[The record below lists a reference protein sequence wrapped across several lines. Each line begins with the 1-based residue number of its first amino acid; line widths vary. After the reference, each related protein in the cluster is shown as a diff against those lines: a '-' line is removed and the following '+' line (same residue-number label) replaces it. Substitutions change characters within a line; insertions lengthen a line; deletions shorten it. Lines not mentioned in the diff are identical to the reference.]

1 MEFHSHCSKRHCI
14 ELIYFKLLDEDCFL
28 DLEFGEA
35 MPHLK
40 RLGDTGLTNDQ
51 VLHAIKC
58 WMVAAI
64 DERQVFGPKVS
75 ITLFLVPWT
84 LETGCYILEVCI
96 FLCLMYVLFEVFVNL
111 VRLIL
116 KLPCILRL
124 EGNFLGRH
132 TFLKKSM
139 SFWGGNEYRIMY
151 EKMWVNHPAKNL
163 VPLKV
168 LFKLDSLIGG
178 NYHIFTV
185 SSGY

>member
-84 LETGCYILEVCI
+84 LETAWVLYTWSWHLPVFDVCAFWGFCESCKTDFEVTLYSQIRGKFSRKTYI
-96 FLCLMYVLFEVFVNL
+96 FKKKYRYVL
-111 VRLIL
+111 
-116 KLPCILRL
+116 
-124 EGNFLGRH
+124 LGR
-132 TFLKKSM
+132 K
-139 SFWGGNEYRIMY
+139 WIQ
-151 EKMWVNHPAKNL
+151 
-163 VPLKV
+163 
-168 LFKLDSLIGG
+168 
-178 NYHIFTV
+178 NYV
-185 SSGY
+185 WENVG

>member
-1 MEFHSHCSKRHCI
+1 M
-14 ELIYFKLLDEDCFL
+14 
-28 DLEFGEA
+28 
-35 MPHLK
+35 
-40 RLGDTGLTNDQ
+40 
-51 VLHAIKC
+51 
-58 WMVAAI
+58 
-64 DERQVFGPKVS
+64 
-75 ITLFLVPWT
+75 
-84 LETGCYILEVCI
+84 
-96 FLCLMYVLFEVFVNL
+96 NL

-151 EKMWVNHPAKNL
+151 EQMWVNHPAKNL